1 MASAYDR
8 LHDQYWTSA
17 TPKAGTRYERLVAFV
32 LKALDLR
39 REVLHDIKLI
49 GDSTVKHQIDVTV
62 ADGTLKK
69 RILVE
74 CKDFDISSNKVGLGI
89 IRDFSAVVDDI
100 KPDEAI
106 VITCVGF
113 TADAQKFAKHK
124 NIKLAVLREFNTE
137 DWNGRVKTIGVTMRI
152 MHITEPR
159 VSLSLSEQAHLDKLQ
174 QDMAAEGLSSSGIW
188 KGQPIYLNFDGER
201 TQINE
206 FVEKKANEYPR
217 EQTGPV
223 VVKIP
228 LAGGTIEVKSLGGV
242 PIDEVVL
249 EFEVL
254 HTDESFEVTSNKIA
268 RLLLEGFEGKDL
280 IVYEEDLT
288 RLSIDESTGEIV
300 A

>member
-1 MASAYDR
+1 MASTYDR
-8 LHDQYWTSA
+8 LYDQYWTTSS
-17 TPKAGTRYERLVAFV
+17 PKAGTRYERLVAFV

-62 ADGTLKK
+62 ADGNAKK

-74 CKDFDISSNKVGLGI
+74 CKDFDISADKVGLGI
-89 IRDFSAVVDDI
+89 IRDFSAVVDDTR
-100 KPDEAI
+100 PDEAI

-124 NIKLAVLREFNTE
+124 GIKLAVLREFKTE
-137 DWNGRVKTIGVTMRI
+137 DWSGRIKTIHVTMRI

-159 VSLSLSEQAHLDKLQ
+159 VTLGLSEQAHIDKLQ
-174 QDMAAEGLSSSGIW
+174 TDMVAEGMSSFGLQ

-201 TQINE
+201 IQINE
-206 FVEKKANEYPR
+206 FLEKKLNEYSR
-217 EQTGPV
+217 EQPGPV
-223 VVKIP
+223 VLKVP
-228 LAGGTIEVKSLGGV
+228 LSGGTIEVKSRGSI
-242 PIDEVVL
+242 PIQGIIL

-254 HTDESFEVTSNKIA
+254 HADEHFEVTSNKIA

-280 IVYEEDLT
+280 IVYEEDLK
-288 RLSIDESTGEIV
+288 RLSIDESTGEIII
-300 A
+300 